1 MIGGA
6 AIAWFLV
13 FLCLSA
19 GEGWFVPIWIIIC
32 ILFVLF
38 LQHFAVPYLMDK
50 INDWWENR
58 KQKNNNKE

>member
-1 MIGGA
+1 MGGA

-13 FLCLSA
+13 FLFLSA

-38 LQHFAVPYLMDK
+38 LQHFAIPILLDK
-50 INDWWENR
+50 INDWWDKVRN
-58 KQKNNNKE
+58 KND

>member
-19 GEGWFVPIWIIIC
+19 GEGWFVPILIIIA

-38 LQHFAVPYLMDK
+38 LQHFAIPILLDK
-50 INDWWENR
+50 INDWWDKVRN
-58 KQKNNNKE
+58 KND